1 MGTLKQIVGVI
12 LILIAAIVAIHT
24 VIEPV
29 YHTSTDESPN
39 SPIWDIINPL
49 TAIAIILG
57 LIFGYCRMSRAGKN
71 SSGPEFIAANAL
83 FYGFLFAAIL
93 FFWNC
98 FGISRERIY
107 RCRCRCSV
115 AGMDFLSCSIPV
127 VERCDGCPPVARQCK
142 RIANSVCDLSSEC

>member
-98 FGISRERIY
+98 FGISGIGKEFTAVGADVRSLVWIFFH
-107 RCRCRCSV
+107 
-115 AGMDFLSCSIPV
+115 ALFPLLSGAMGVHLLRAS
-127 VERCDGCPPVARQCK
+127 A
-142 RIANSVCDLSSEC
+142 SE

>member
-57 LIFGYCRMSRAGKN
+57 LIFGYCRMSRAGAKIRAVQ
-71 SSGPEFIAANAL
+71 SLSRRTRYSTDFCSQPYSFSGTASAISGVGKEFTAVGADVRSLVWIFFHAL
-83 FYGFLFAAIL
+83 FPL
-93 FFWNC
+93 
-98 FGISRERIY
+98 
-107 RCRCRCSV
+107 
-115 AGMDFLSCSIPV
+115 LSGAMGVHLLRAS
-127 VERCDGCPPVARQCK
+127 A
-142 RIANSVCDLSSEC
+142 SE